1 MFIQLHLDGI
11 TIRISHCKISQRQD
25 IPWLFPV
32 ILLLFSTIVLHT
44 RSYRT
49 WIVQN
54 LIALSSNEAFK
65 RDTSSLRSASFPCGI
80 MRLTLPAKTRKLP
93 KAGMFRHKRFL
104 LASQCHVSG
113 KTSLRVYVL
122 IIHFSSICARISRK
136 RKNSK
141 FRRYSS
147 IDRLDSFGNSQD
159 IDSLYYYLEEYF
171 LVCFEKSLC
180 CKVKHKDIKEKKIL
194 NKFMHVFFLSILLS

>member
-1 MFIQLHLDGI
+1 MVLQLGYHIAKYHSD
-11 TIRISHCKISQRQD
+11 KIS
-25 IPWLFPV
+25 PGCFEYKFYYWK
-32 ILLLFSTIVLHT
+32 LFSTIVLHT

-54 LIALSSNEAFK
+54 LIALSSNGAFK
-65 RDTSSLRSASFPCGI
+65 RDTSSLRSTSFPCGI
-80 MRLTLPAKTRKLP
+80 MRLTLPAKMRKLP

-113 KTSLRVYVL
+113 KTSLRVYAL
-122 IIHFSSICARISRK
+122 ITYICDAICARIPRK
-136 RKNSK
+136 QKNLK

-180 CKVKHKDIKEKKIL
+180 CTVKHKDIEEKTIGPCMYFSYQYYYL
-194 NKFMHVFFLSILLS
+194 NV